1 MRYDSDNVST
11 HYSFGKNWLR
21 YSKLIENTNLDSVT
35 LDLAR
40 LLQLSNLSNKT
51 VLDVGCGSGIH
62 DVGFYR
68 LGCRN
73 LTAIDYDLDSI
84 TATIQTL
91 RKFCPNANYKIHQG
105 DILSENSKLLGKF
118 DIVYSWGVLHHTGNL
133 VEAIYRTADLVSAD
147 GLLALAVYRKTLMC
161 RFWKIEKRIY
171 SKLPKIFQVFFE
183 IIYISLFSIGLLIS
197 KKITI
202 FSYIKSYSSK
212 RGMNFFA
219 DVRDWLGGYPYESI
233 SPQDLRKLLSELGF
247 SPVYSLEGSSRIGI
261 FGSGCDE
268 FLFQKIDVKYP

>member
-1 MRYDSDNVST
+1 MRYDSDNVNT

-21 YSKLIENTNLDSVT
+21 YSKLIEITNLDSVT

-91 RKFCPNANYKIHQG
+91 RKFCPNANYKIHQS

-133 VEAIYRTADLVSAD
+133 VEAIYRTADLVSDD

-202 FSYIKSYSSK
+202 FSYIKNYSSK

-247 SPVYSLEGSSRIGI
+247 SLVYSLEGSSRIGI
-261 FGSGCDE
+261 FSSGCDE
-268 FLFQKIDVKYP
+268 FLFQKIVVKYP